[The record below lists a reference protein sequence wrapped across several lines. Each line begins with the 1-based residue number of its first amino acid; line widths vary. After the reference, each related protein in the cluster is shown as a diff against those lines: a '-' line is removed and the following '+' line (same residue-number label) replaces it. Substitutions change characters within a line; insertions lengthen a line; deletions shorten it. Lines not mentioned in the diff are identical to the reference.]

1 MEIVYFLI
9 GMVLLLLVIVV
20 VFVIVLLK
28 YYSNNK
34 FEYYRDNMS
43 INGGANVE
51 NGVYTSEG
59 AGLMNSENMR
69 TIIAAGSS
77 DVLVR
82 LVEQES
88 RADYGV
94 ISLLR
99 PVTIGSAS
107 GSADIKLADN
117 TVSRY
122 HCSLFSNNGI
132 VFIEDLNSKN
142 GTYVNGGKITGKM
155 ALKSGDILGI
165 GYKRLVLLTN

>member
-1 MEIVYFLI
+1 
-9 GMVLLLLVIVV
+9 
-20 VFVIVLLK
+20 
-28 YYSNNK
+28 
-34 FEYYRDNMS
+34 
-43 INGGANVE
+43 
-51 NGVYTSEG
+51 
-59 AGLMNSENMR
+59 MNSENMR

-88 RADYGV
+88 RAASGV

-132 VFIEDLNSKN
+132 VFIEDRNSKN
-142 GTYVNGGKITGKM
+142 GTYVNGVKITGKM